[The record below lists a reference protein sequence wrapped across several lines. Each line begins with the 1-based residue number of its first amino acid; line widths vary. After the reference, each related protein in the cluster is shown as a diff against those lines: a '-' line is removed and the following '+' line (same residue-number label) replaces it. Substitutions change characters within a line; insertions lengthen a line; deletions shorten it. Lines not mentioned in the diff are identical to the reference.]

1 MNTEIQNLLFYVA
14 VVFVLFL
21 SVNGALYLLID
32 FDKTD
37 NAKVNYHLEC
47 PEREKQQAFM
57 LQCIKH
63 SGPNE
68 CASAS
73 NTTYCY
79 SVKDKFD
86 IEEIVIDKI
95 RGWIK

>member
-1 MNTEIQNLLFYVA
+1 MNTEMQNILFYVGL
-14 VVFVLFL
+14 VFVLIL
-21 SVNGALYLLID
+21 SLNGICYLMID
-32 FDKTD
+32 FNKTD
-37 NAKVNYHLEC
+37 NSKVNYHIEC

-57 LQCIKH
+57 LECVKH

-86 IEEIVIDKI
+86 IEEIVTDKI

>member
-1 MNTEIQNLLFYVA
+1 MQNILFYVGLL
-14 VVFVLFL
+14 FVLIL
-21 SVNGALYLLID
+21 SLNGICYLMID
-32 FDKTD
+32 FNKTD
-37 NAKVNYHLEC
+37 NSKVYYHLEC

-57 LQCIKH
+57 LECVKH

-86 IEEIVIDKI
+86 IEEIVTDKI
-95 RGWIK
+95 RGWVK